1 MLHSVNCHDISVS
14 EVDFDNKVDVN
25 HVSLSQLS

>member
-1 MLHSVNCHDISVS
+1 MFHSVNCHDIPVS
-14 EVDFDNKVDVN
+14 EVNLDNKVDIN